1 MQTVGHLW
9 ESKDM
14 EVVVARHPS
23 ATMHDTGGR
32 HPERPERLG
41 AVYRGLAESGLDLV
55 EIESPPIERAELA
68 LVHDPDYV
76 EMIEAFCLLGGGALD
91 MDTIAS
97 RDSWTAALTAA
108 GGIKATVQELEGKHD
123 ATGFVLSRPPGH
135 HALRSRAM
143 GFCLFNN
150 VAVVAAWLRA
160 NGERVAILDWDV
172 HHGNGTQALVAADPG
187 ILYISIHQSL
197 FYPFEGYPEDI
208 EFGAK
213 GTTVNVP
220 LPAGTAG
227 DVYRV
232 AWEELALPV
241 LTQFAPDW
249 VLVSAGYDAHTED
262 PLADFDLLDADFGWM
277 ASGLARV
284 HAPHR
289 TVFALEGGYDLD
301 GLRHSA
307 RATVQGMAG
316 ERGFGPP
323 LRSVPASNFAL
334 EEAREPVSRHWNV

>member
-1 MQTVGHLW
+1 MQTIEHLW
-9 ESKDM
+9 ESTGM
-14 EVVVARHPS
+14 EVVVTTHPS
-23 ATMHDTGGR
+23 AFMHDTGGR
-32 HPERPERLG
+32 HPERPERL
-41 AVYRGLAESGLDLV
+41 AAIHRGLAESGLDLV
-55 EIESPPIERAELA
+55 EIEAPPIERAELA

-108 GGIKATVQELEGKHD
+108 GGVKAAVQALEARDD
-123 ATGFVLSRPPGH
+123 ATGFALCRPPGH
-135 HALRSRAM
+135 HALRDRAM

-160 NGERVAILDWDV
+160 NGEQVAILDWDV

-187 ILYISIHQSL
+187 VLYLSIHQSP
-197 FYPFEGYPEDI
+197 FYPFEGFVEDI
-208 EFGAK
+208 EIGAK

-227 DVYRV
+227 DVYRT
-232 AWEELALPV
+232 AWEELLLPV
-241 LTQFAPDW
+241 LGQFDPDW

-277 ASGLARV
+277 ASRLARV
-284 HAPHR
+284 HRPER

-316 ERGFGPP
+316 EEGFGPP
-323 LRSVPASNFAL
+323 LRSVPGAAAAL
-334 EEAREPVSRHWNV
+334 DEARGPVSRHWNV

>member
-1 MQTVGHLW
+1 MQAIEHLW
-9 ESKDM
+9 ESTDM
-14 EVVVARHPS
+14 DVVLATHPS
-23 ATMHDTGGR
+23 ATRHNTGR
-32 HPERPERLG
+32 LHPERPERVLSIL
-41 AVYRGLAESGLDLV
+41 RGIAESGLGLV

-76 EMIEAFCLLGGGALD
+76 ELIEAFCMMGGGVLD
-91 MDTIAS
+91 TDTIAS

-108 GGIKATVQELEGKHD
+108 GGIKATVQALEDMED
-123 ATGFVLSRPPGH
+123 ATGFVVCRPPGH
-135 HALRSRAM
+135 HALRARAM

-172 HHGNGTQALVAADPG
+172 HHGNGTQALVADDPG
-187 ILYISIHQSL
+187 ILYASIHQSH
-197 FYPFEGYPEDI
+197 FYPFEGHPEDI
-208 EFGAK
+208 EIGAK
-213 GTTVNVP
+213 GTTVNVA

-232 AWEELALPV
+232 AWDELVLPV
-241 LTQFAPDW
+241 VGQFAPDW

-262 PLADFDLLDADFGWM
+262 PLADLDLLDADYGWM
-277 ASGLARV
+277 ASRLARV
-284 HAPHR
+284 HPSHR

-307 RATVQGMAG
+307 RNTVLGMAG
-316 ERGFGPP
+316 EESFGPP
-323 LRSVPASNFAL
+323 LTSVPASLPAL
-334 EEAREPVSRHWNV
+334 DEAREPVSRYWQV